1 MTRLDILGSLRRSAQ
16 LAIDVTMIRMSL
28 CILLQELLRLLE
40 CFIVN
45 DLQVWKIPNP
55 FFGFSDWSLLLM
67 DFVSHRITHVL
78 VFAPRPPADI
88 FPIAQKACN
97 ELMVPVWRR

>member
-1 MTRLDILGSLRRSAQ
+1 MAVI
-16 LAIDVTMIRMSL
+16 AIPL
-28 CILLQELLRLLE
+28 CILLQELLRFGE

-45 DLQVWKIPNP
+45 DLQVWKMPNP
-55 FFGFSDWSLLLM
+55 FFSFCEGSLLLVG
-67 DFVSHRITHVL
+67 FASHWVTYVL
-78 VFAPRPPADI
+78 AFPPRPPADI